1 MMKQK
6 LDYLENLS
14 GEIGNLYKESRS
26 IEEINQMLFPK
37 KYPIVAFSEG
47 VWDSRHIISSIVS
60 SIMH

>member
-1 MMKQK
+1 
-6 LDYLENLS
+6 
-14 GEIGNLYKESRS
+14 
-26 IEEINQMLFPK
+26 MLFPK